1 MATRLEVQKS
11 ARSETEQMILCMR
24 DLEEERLRLKNE
36 HAAQAHRLAAAEERA
51 QDAEEARALAAVEA
65 ADLEKEVTKLRM
77 AVQHEAIG
85 KQRVDGERESWEAR
99 HRESEAKLVELR
111 RELLDALRTQEQTV
125 AALRKEMAKSSEQS
139 EKAAKMHE
147 A

>member
-1 MATRLEVQKS
+1 MPFKDR
-11 ARSETEQMILCMR
+11 
-24 DLEEERLRLKNE
+24 
-36 HAAQAHRLAAAEERA
+36 
-51 QDAEEARALAAVEA
+51 
-65 ADLEKEVTKLRM
+65 
-77 AVQHEAIG
+77 
-85 KQRVDGERESWEAR
+85 
-99 HRESEAKLVELR
+99 EAKLVELR